1 MASIVL
7 IDDDDDMRE
16 TMADLLSIEGH
27 EVRTA
32 RNGVEGLQALDDRF
46 PQLVV
51 TDIEM
56 PVLDG
61 RAMVFRMFVENL
73 GRENVPVIVSSGA
86 ADLEEIAKALGTPYY
101 LAKPFSL
108 DALTATVDRALAE
121 AIPPRPPGLL
131 GQPRAPAAAAPGGV
145 R

>member
-46 PQLVV
+46 PQLVL
-51 TDIEM
+51 TDVEM

-61 RAMVFRMFVENL
+61 CAMVYRMFVENL
-73 GRENVPVIVSSGA
+73 GRENVPVIVISGA
-86 ADLEEIAKALGTPYY
+86 ADLGLIARALGTPYY
-101 LAKPFSL
+101 LVKPFPL
-108 DALTATVDRALAE
+108 EKLTATIDRALTE
-121 AIPPRPPGLL
+121 AIPARPPSLL
-131 GQPRAPAAAAPGGV
+131 G
-145 R
+145 

>member
-7 IDDDDDMRE
+7 IDDDDDIRE
-16 TMADLLSIEGH
+16 TMADLLAIEGH
-27 EVRTA
+27 DVRAA

-51 TDIEM
+51 TDVEM

-73 GRENVPVIVSSGA
+73 GRENIPVILVSGS
-86 ADLEEIAKALGTPYY
+86 ADLREIATALGTPYY
-101 LAKPFSL
+101 LAKPFPL
-108 DALTATVDRALAE
+108 EALNATIDRALTE
-121 AIPPRPPGLL
+121 AIPARPPSLL
-131 GQPRAPAAAAPGGV
+131 G
-145 R
+145 

>member
-7 IDDDDDMRE
+7 IDDDDDIRE

-27 EVRTA
+27 DVRAA
-32 RNGVEGLQALDDRF
+32 RNGVEGLQALDDHF

-51 TDIEM
+51 TDVEM

-73 GRENVPVIVSSGA
+73 GRENIPVILVSGA
-86 ADLEEIAKALGTPYY
+86 ADLREVAAVLGTPYY
-101 LAKPFSL
+101 LAKPFPL
-108 DALTATVDRALAE
+108 EALNATIGRALTE
-121 AIPPRPPGLL
+121 AIPARPPSLFG
-131 GQPRAPAAAAPGGV
+131 
-145 R
+145 

>member
-16 TMADLLSIEGH
+16 TMADLLAIEGH

-32 RNGVEGLQALDDRF
+32 RNGVEGLQALDDRL
-46 PQLVV
+46 PQLVL

-73 GRENVPVIVSSGA
+73 GRENVPIVVTSGA
-86 ADLEEIAKALGTPYY
+86 PDLGAIARALGTPYY
-101 LAKPFSL
+101 LAKPFPL
-108 DALTATVDRALAE
+108 DVLTATVDRALAE
-121 AIPPRPPGLL
+121 ATPARPPGLL
-131 GQPRAPAAAAPGGV
+131 G
-145 R
+145 

>member
-16 TMADLLSIEGH
+16 TMADLLAIEGH

-32 RNGVEGLQALDDRF
+32 RNGVEGLQALDDRL
-46 PQLVV
+46 PQLVL

-73 GRENVPVIVSSGA
+73 GRENVPIVVTSGA
-86 ADLEEIAKALGTPYY
+86 PDLGAIARALGTPYY
-101 LAKPFSL
+101 LAKPFPL
-108 DALTATVDRALAE
+108 DVLTATVNRALAE
-121 AIPPRPPGLL
+121 ATPARPPGLL
-131 GQPRAPAAAAPGGV
+131 G
-145 R
+145 

>member
-16 TMADLLSIEGH
+16 TMADLLAIEGH

-32 RNGVEGLQALDDRF
+32 RNGVEGLQALDDRL
-46 PQLVV
+46 PQLVL

-73 GRENVPVIVSSGA
+73 GRENIPIVVASGA
-86 ADLEEIAKALGTPYY
+86 PDVGEIAKALGTPYY
-101 LAKPFSL
+101 LVKPFPL
-108 DALTATVDRALAE
+108 DVLTATVDKALTE
-121 AIPPRPPGLL
+121 AIPARPPGLL
-131 GQPRAPAAAAPGGV
+131 G
-145 R
+145 